1 MNYRNEAIQKL
12 REYRAKKNSLK
23 TIPEEVKR
31 LELEFDAIKCA
42 LGIAGRITTGSDV
55 DSRLI
60 SNIAHREELMHTL
73 RINELSVKT
82 VDDALKFLDDEE
94 RIIISAMYIDPV
106 PKAVDRLR
114 ESLCLEQAAIYNRR
128 NQALRKF
135 TIAFYGAIESV

>member
-42 LGIAGRITTGSDV
+42 LGISGRITTGSDV
-55 DSRLI
+55 DNRLI
-60 SNIAHREELMHTL
+60 SNIARREELMHTL
-73 RINELSVKT
+73 RITELFTKT
-82 VDDALKFLDDEE
+82 VEDALAFLDDEE
-94 RIIISAMYIDPV
+94 LRIISAMYIDPV
-106 PKAVDRLR
+106 PNAVDRLR

-135 TIAFYGAIESV
+135 TLAFYGMTESV